1 MQNMLPLKSKIHVD
15 CNKNEDNKKKVIMLM
30 INQFIMECVD
40 LIVEM

>member
-15 CNKNEDNKKKVIMLM
+15 CNKNEDNKKKVMLM